1 MPTPLYI
8 EIGLHYATKADDYR
22 DGDFT
27 APAVREAL
35 RVQALRGVCEDC
47 TAKLFPGN
55 VEYDH
60 RMPDALDGEPTL
72 ENCTVLCRACH
83 KVKSAEDAS
92 NLARALRREA
102 NHIGA
107 RAPSRNPIPG
117 GRDTPW
123 KMTFAR
129 GAIRR

>member
-1 MPTPLYI
+1 MSRREFP
-8 EIGLHYATKADDYR
+8 KK
-22 DGDFT
+22 
-27 APAVREAL
+27 VRAL
-35 RVQALRGVCEDC
+35 AFKRCGGVCEDC

-123 KMTFAR
+123 KKTFSKGWVWR
-129 GAIRR
+129 

>member
-1 MPTPLYI
+1 VRLRRVCNHVRREFP
-8 EIGLHYATKADDYR
+8 GKVKA
-22 DGDFT
+22 
-27 APAVREAL
+27 EAFK
-35 RVQALRGVCEDC
+35 RCGGVCEDC

-60 RMPDALDGEPTL
+60 IIPDSLGGEPTL
-72 ENCTVLCRACH
+72 ANCRVKCRACH
-83 KVKSAEDAS
+83 KAKSAEDAG
-92 NLARALRREA
+92 NLARSLRREA

-117 GRDTPW
+117 GRRTPW
-123 KMTFAR
+123 KMTFGR